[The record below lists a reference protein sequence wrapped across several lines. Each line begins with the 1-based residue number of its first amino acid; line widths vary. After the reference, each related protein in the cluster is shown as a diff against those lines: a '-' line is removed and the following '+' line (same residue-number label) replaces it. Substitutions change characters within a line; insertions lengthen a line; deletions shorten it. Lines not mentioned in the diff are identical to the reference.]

1 MDALASDDIFLF
13 EGFRLERRG
22 GGLLRRDEH
31 GVFVPVAIGSRAV
44 DVLGVLAERPGDL
57 VLRDEIIAAVWP
69 TTVVG
74 DNNLNMQIAALRRIL
89 DDRRSEGSCIQ
100 TVAGRGY
107 RFAAAVTRIA
117 VGARAG
123 VTALP
128 ESGVGLRPRLSI
140 IVLPFTSLSDD
151 PERPYFADAITEDL
165 ATDLSRIGGMLVIS
179 PNTAFTYR
187 NKLVDTKQIGRELGV
202 RYLLLGSVQRSE
214 NRVRVTARLI
224 DAETDSHLWAERFAG
239 DTGDLFA
246 LQDEIT
252 SRIAV
257 ALNLALVRAE
267 VARPTANPDARDYV
281 LRGRAVLNKPPT
293 HESYAEAI
301 GLFER
306 ALELDPWSVQAQS
319 WSALALANRV
329 LGQMAASAEI
339 DIARAEGLVGRALAE
354 LPSSPLAHFA
364 KGQILRAQRRFEEA
378 IPEFEMVVAAD
389 RNAPAAISILG
400 SCKFFAG
407 STEEMIPAQ
416 EQAIRLSPRD
426 PVIGIWY
433 GRVGEVHLLQ
443 SRADEA
449 IPWFEKARSAN
460 PGLPYAHAFLASV
473 YALTDKSERA
483 AVELAEAR
491 RLASNDRFSS
501 LARLRAVG
509 NWGVPKIR
517 ALYETTYIEGL
528 RKAGI
533 PEE

>member
-389 RNAPAAISILG
+389 RNLVWSGWGGPSATITGRRGDPLVRKGPQRQSGTPIRSRLPRLCLRPDRQERTRRRGARRSPQASKQRSVFEPCPVARGGELG
-400 SCKFFAG
+400 GAEDPRSVRNNLYRGSAQSWDTRGMNAGVCGKRSCRPCGKA
-407 STEEMIPAQ
+407 SL
-416 EQAIRLSPRD
+416 RLSK
-426 PVIGIWY
+426 G
-433 GRVGEVHLLQ
+433 
-443 SRADEA
+443 
-449 IPWFEKARSAN
+449 
-460 PGLPYAHAFLASV
+460 
-473 YALTDKSERA
+473 
-483 AVELAEAR
+483 
-491 RLASNDRFSS
+491 
-501 LARLRAVG
+501 
-509 NWGVPKIR
+509 
-517 ALYETTYIEGL
+517 
-528 RKAGI
+528 
-533 PEE
+533 